1 MQIQSPIEFFDEL
14 LTSIDTAESSVFL
27 SSMNFETGSYVD
39 LLVKKLLQAC
49 KRGLKVTLEI
59 DWIYQHF
66 TGGDVPLFFRINR
79 TAIQENKRVISKTNK
94 LINDL
99 IIAGAVV
106 KIKNTPKFPL
116 HLLKIF
122 GRDHKKIYCIDDKKL
137 WLGGVNLFDE
147 AFENLDLMIRFE
159 SEIVVSHLFSLL
171 ELESGNVML
180 SKHCRFILD
189 RGTFNFSPIYDAA
202 FQQINQAKHTII
214 FISQFLPDHFL
225 LNQLIKKQKEGI
237 AVTILTSHHLDR
249 KFTEF
254 PGNLL
259 YSKTV
264 QQIKKSGMRLIH
276 HTKRVHAKVLITD
289 DKHCILGSH
298 NFTIY
303 GVLLATEEIAVEME
317 NSDVVT
323 QIKRLCLLE

>member
-1 MQIQSPIEFFDEL
+1 MQIQYPIEFFDEL
-14 LTSIDTAESSVFL
+14 LTSIDTAASYVFL

-147 AFENLDLMIRFE
+147 AFEILDLMIRFE
-159 SEIVVSHLFSLL
+159 S
-171 ELESGNVML
+171 
-180 SKHCRFILD
+180 
-189 RGTFNFSPIYDAA
+189 
-202 FQQINQAKHTII
+202 
-214 FISQFLPDHFL
+214 
-225 LNQLIKKQKEGI
+225 
-237 AVTILTSHHLDR
+237 
-249 KFTEF
+249 
-254 PGNLL
+254 
-259 YSKTV
+259 
-264 QQIKKSGMRLIH
+264 
-276 HTKRVHAKVLITD
+276 
-289 DKHCILGSH
+289 
-298 NFTIY
+298 
-303 GVLLATEEIAVEME
+303 
-317 NSDVVT
+317 
-323 QIKRLCLLE
+323 